1 MARLKKLPKS
11 KEQQADKLI
20 YNLRWEAA
28 RARLNKDEKCLVREK
43 PVPKHWM

>member
-1 MARLKKLPKS
+1 MAKLQKAPRN
-11 KEQQADKLI
+11 KEYKADKLI

-43 PVPKHWM
+43 SVPKHWM